1 MTLNSISSVHIV
13 KSHCVVLPQSAGLF
27 VILLCFTKYR
37 VTTCLDIM
45 EELDNSG
52 VGITL
57 DVGKFTVDMENV
69 VEMLGAVLVHVR
81 ENGVF

>member
-1 MTLNSISSVHIV
+1 
-13 KSHCVVLPQSAGLF
+13 
-27 VILLCFTKYR
+27 
-37 VTTCLDIM
+37 M